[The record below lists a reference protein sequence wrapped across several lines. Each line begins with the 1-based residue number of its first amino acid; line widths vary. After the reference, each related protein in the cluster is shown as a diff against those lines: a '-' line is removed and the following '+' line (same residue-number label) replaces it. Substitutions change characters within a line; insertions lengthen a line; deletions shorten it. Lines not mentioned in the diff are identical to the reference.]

1 MYYVGCLPQSLTPCS
16 NHYRVLPSVV
26 QDMCNVFIHVI
37 KSPPLTTAPF
47 HVDEIHPV

>member
-26 QDMCNVFIHVI
+26 HDMCNVIIHVI
-37 KSPPLTTAPF
+37 KSPPLNYRAIPC
-47 HVDEIHPV
+47 

>member
-26 QDMCNVFIHVI
+26 HDMCNVILHLI
-37 KSPPLTTAPF
+37 KSLVEPRFNFCLRF
-47 HVDEIHPV
+47 LS